1 MLYYLSSICIL
12 LLLNICGIKYLIKRT
27 KIRSNILARSF
38 YSALEN
44 VSKLEKSVIDQSIC
58 EYNAKQGVQ
67 GVWPSK
73 NRVLLLF
80 PETVQ
85 TAILVGNL
93 VEPAVE
99 DSKVYIQSAP
109 PVRRIILSSCFA

>member
-12 LLLNICGIKYLIKRT
+12 LLLNICGIKYLIKRP

-67 GVWPSK
+67 GVWPNK

-85 TAILVGNL
+85 TPILVGNL

-109 PVRRIILSSCFA
+109 PVRRFILSSCIA